1 MSTIGLYTSATGMK
15 AQNLMIDT
23 ISHDLANLNTTAF
36 KRHKAEFKDLLYLNK
51 ARNAQNSE
59 EENVFPLG
67 LQVGLGVKP
76 AAVTRVHSQGN
87 FEETGKNL
95 DVAIRGKGYFIIELP
110 NGEIRYTRDG
120 TFTRNADGE
129 IVTSEGYIV
138 SPNIVIPD
146 DAVSIS
152 INPQGEVRVSIADEP
167 ETTLLGQFEL
177 AKFIN
182 ENGLEAVGSN
192 LFKETEASGAP
203 IEELP
208 DTEDMGSLLQYYI
221 ETSNVDSII
230 SITELIRAH
239 RAYDL
244 NLRCMNSIN
253 EMLRA
258 LTTQNL

>member
-1 MSTIGLYTSATGMK
+1 MSIGLYTSATGMK

-51 ARNAQNSE
+51 ARNAQSSE

-67 LQVGLGVKP
+67 MQVGLGVKP
-76 AAVTRVHSQGN
+76 AAISRIHSQGN
-87 FEETGKNL
+87 VEETGKSL

-110 NGEIRYTRDG
+110 NGETRYTRDG
-120 TFTRNADGE
+120 TFTRNANGE

-146 DAVSIS
+146 DALAIS
-152 INPQGEVRVSIADEP
+152 INPQGEVRISVQNDP
-167 ETTLLGQFEL
+167 ESVLLGQFEL

-182 ENGLEAVGSN
+182 ENGLEAIGSN

-203 IEELP
+203 ITDFP
-208 DTEDMGSLLQYYI
+208 DSEDMGSILQYYV

-253 EMLRA
+253 EMLKS
-258 LTTQNL
+258 LTTQNI